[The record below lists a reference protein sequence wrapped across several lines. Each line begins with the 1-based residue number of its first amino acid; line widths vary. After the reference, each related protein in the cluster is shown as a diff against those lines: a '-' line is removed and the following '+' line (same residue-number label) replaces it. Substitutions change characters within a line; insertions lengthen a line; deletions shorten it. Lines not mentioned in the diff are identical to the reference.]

1 MKASFYFCHFLLIGL
16 FLLSTQ
22 FACAQDRPEWDN
34 IEVLNINKEKPR
46 TSMMVFPDKE
56 AAKAYDRETSQW
68 FKLLNGDW
76 KFHYSDNPAERPADF
91 YEKGFDDSEWS
102 SISVPS
108 NWEVEGHGIPIYTN
122 IRYPFEIEDLR
133 APYDYNPV
141 GSYRTTFDVDS
152 NWDGRQVF
160 LGFDGVASA
169 FYVWIN
175 GEFVG
180 YSQDSRTLAEFN
192 VSEYLND
199 GENEIAVEV
208 YKWSDGAYLED
219 QDFWRLAGIFRD
231 VYLWRW
237 RKRQKE

>member
-34 IEVLNINKEKPR
+34 IEVLNINKEMPR

-133 APYDYNPV
+133 FFFIVLPLMLTATGMGARYFWDSMVWLRLFMCGLTENLLATA
-141 GSYRTTFDVDS
+141 RTAVHLQS
-152 NWDGRQVF
+152 LMF
-160 LGFDGVASA
+160 LS
-169 FYVWIN
+169 I
-175 GEFVG
+175 
-180 YSQDSRTLAEFN
+180 
-192 VSEYLND
+192 
-199 GENEIAVEV
+199 
-208 YKWSDGAYLED
+208 
-219 QDFWRLAGIFRD
+219 
-231 VYLWRW
+231 
-237 RKRQKE
+237 